1 MVLVGG
7 NGVGKTNLYRSLE
20 LLHAAANGTLAEAI
34 AREGGLASVHFAGE
48 LRRQDKPQ
56 VTLMARLDDV
66 LAGDTPLEYRCVL
79 GFPGVDAAAF
89 GSEAQ
94 VKTESLTALVGS
106 RQTELMGRKG
116 PAVWAR

>member
-1 MVLVGG
+1 
-7 NGVGKTNLYRSLE
+7 
-20 LLHAAANGTLAEAI
+20 
-34 AREGGLASVHFAGE
+34 GLASVHFAGE

-116 PAVWAR
+116 PAVWARDGEGRRAAVDAELLASETALSGL